1 MVNIIIFFKKL
12 FYLYH
17 SLTHP
22 LSYTGVKKEKNMIKY
37 ILIWALF
44 CYIESKIEDYLND
57 QDAKK
62 KGAGN
67 HQA

>member
-1 MVNIIIFFKKL
+1 MF
-12 FYLYH
+12 
-17 SLTHP
+17 
-22 LSYTGVKKEKNMIKY
+22 KKEKNMIKY

-44 CYIESKIEDYLND
+44 CYIENKIEIYLNE

-62 KGAGN
+62 SKGAGS

>member
-1 MVNIIIFFKKL
+1 
-12 FYLYH
+12 
-17 SLTHP
+17 LTHP
-22 LSYTGVKKEKNMIKY
+22 LLYTGIKKEKKMIKY

-44 CYIESKIEDYLND
+44 CYIESKIEDYLNE

-62 KGAGN
+62 KGADN

>member
-1 MVNIIIFFKKL
+1 MFNIIIFFKKL

-17 SLTHP
+17 SMTHH
-22 LSYTGVKKEKNMIKY
+22 LSYTVVKKEKKMIKY

-44 CYIESKIEDYLND
+44 CYIESKIEDYLNEK
-57 QDAKK
+57 DAKK

>member
-1 MVNIIIFFKKL
+1 M
-12 FYLYH
+12 
-17 SLTHP
+17 THHP
-22 LSYTGVKKEKNMIKY
+22 PYTVVKKEKKMIKY
-37 ILIWALF
+37 ILIRALF
-44 CYIESKIEDYLND
+44 CYIESKIEDYLNE

>member
-1 MVNIIIFFKKL
+1 
-12 FYLYH
+12 
-17 SLTHP
+17 
-22 LSYTGVKKEKNMIKY
+22 MIKY

-44 CYIESKIEDYLND
+44 CYIESKIEAYLNE

-62 KGAGN
+62 KKVNN